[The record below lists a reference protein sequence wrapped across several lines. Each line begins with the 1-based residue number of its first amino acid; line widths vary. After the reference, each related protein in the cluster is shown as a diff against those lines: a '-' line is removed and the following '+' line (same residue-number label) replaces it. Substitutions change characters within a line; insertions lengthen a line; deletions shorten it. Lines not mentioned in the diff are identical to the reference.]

1 MDPEG
6 PAAAP
11 KFSDDEEEEDLV
23 IRVSTA
29 NVQVLDERSD
39 NTEEM
44 QAEAEAAEKEDATE
58 AQNTGPPGF
67 EIGTRVQ
74 VNKRIF
80 LRGPLRSSQGTGTIS
95 GWCEFRS
102 VWYVTM
108 DPGSITA
115 APDTS
120 DDEEEDTLIILV
132 GTENIQ
138 VLEELPDSV
147 EAPEL

>member
-1 MDPEG
+1 
-6 PAAAP
+6 
-11 KFSDDEEEEDLV
+11 
-23 IRVSTA
+23 
-29 NVQVLDERSD
+29 
-39 NTEEM
+39 
-44 QAEAEAAEKEDATE
+44 
-58 AQNTGPPGF
+58 
-67 EIGTRVQ
+67 
-74 VNKRIF
+74 
-80 LRGPLRSSQGTGTIS
+80 
-95 GWCEFRS
+95 
-102 VWYVTM
+102 M